1 MDLKL
6 EVVSKEIIVYEVKL
20 VDKPIMEF
28 YSEEEALEFV
38 AENINDYVF
47 MRALCDCIVDIKKE
61 ENNR

>member
-6 EVVSKEIIVYEVKL
+6 EVVSKEIIMYEVKL

-47 MRALCDCIVDIKKE
+47 MRALSDCIVDIKRE
-61 ENNR
+61 D